1 MCKSTAQLCCTFAA
15 NKKKQTMI
23 NTQLDSEFDFGK
35 YNGQTISQVFESNP
49 GYIDWCLENVDFFE
63 LCEETIESLKKLNP
77 GFRFSKKA
85 LDANNSKLNYTPN
98 PPDPP
103 DPWEHYGRSYDEYGG
118 GPTGDLSDDFI
129 DDVLDGEPDAY
140 WNID

>member
-1 MCKSTAQLCCTFAA
+1 ML
-15 NKKKQTMI
+15 NYE
-23 NTQLDSEFDFGK
+23 LDFGK
-35 YNGQTISQVFESNP
+35 HKGKTLQEVFEDNP
-49 GYIDWCLENVDFFE
+49 GYIDWCLKNVGFFE
-63 LCEETIESLKKLNP
+63 VDEETLDDLEKLNP

-85 LDANNSKLNYTPN
+85 WDTNDAKINYE
-98 PPDPP
+98 PDPP
-103 DPWEHYGRSYDEYGG
+103 DPWEDYGCSYDKYNG